1 MARPCKAVGTQ
12 NRHSTK
18 AEIQAREE
26 QEARLR
32 GLVDKV
38 KPPTY
43 LSKQQKKIFKNIVK
57 ELEASGILC
66 NLDIYILATC
76 SIAIDRLQEIEKL
89 VNEDITRLTDSKL
102 MSTKDKY
109 QKDFFRCCN
118 ELSLSPQSRAKLG
131 NLNIQAKA
139 KLEDPVLQALGDDE
153 DDYEEYENWVIR

>member
-12 NRHSTK
+12 NRHNTK

-32 GLVDKV
+32 GLADKV

-153 DDYEEYENWVIR
+153 DDYEEYEN

>member
-153 DDYEEYENWVIR
+153 DDYEEYEN